1 MEKQFTP
8 PETAVFSNVTWGKR
22 GGVRS
27 HGGWVEWSHRTVTIL
42 HPDDWFKGGKS
53 GERKAGKRGK
63 VDRLPSV
70 MDGGYLGRKKAF
82 DIGTAK
88 E

>member
-1 MEKQFTP
+1 M
-8 PETAVFSNVTWGKR
+8 
-22 GGVRS
+22 
-27 HGGWVEWSHRTVTIL
+27 EWSHRTVTIL

-53 GERKAGKRGK
+53 GERKAGKEGE
-63 VDRLPSV
+63 VDRWRREGPRPRLPSV

-82 DIGTAK
+82 DSGTAK